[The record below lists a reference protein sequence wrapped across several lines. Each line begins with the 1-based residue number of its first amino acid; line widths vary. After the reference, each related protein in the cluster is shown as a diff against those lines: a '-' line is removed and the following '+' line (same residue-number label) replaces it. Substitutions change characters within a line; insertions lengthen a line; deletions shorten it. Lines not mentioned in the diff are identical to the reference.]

1 MKNVNEQPSL
11 LHTETLCFSYYDRPI
26 LRDISL
32 SLLRGEFL
40 GLLGPNG
47 SGKSTFLKNLLG
59 YLKPSQG
66 RVVFA
71 ETTRRETVL
80 AFVSQSTG
88 LHAAMTVRDAVLM
101 GRLPISKAAGPAIAA
116 KTMSWLPRPSRVSVF
131 SRWRSGMY
139 CNYPAVNCK
148 RRL

>member
-1 MKNVNEQPSL
+1 MKNVNEQPAL
-11 LHTETLCFSYYDRPI
+11 LRTESLCFSYYERPI

-32 SLLRGEFL
+32 SLRRGEFL
-40 GLLGPNG
+40 GLLGPKG
-47 SGKSTFLKNLLG
+47 SGKSTFLKNVLG

-80 AFVSQSTG
+80 AFVPQSTG

-101 GRLPISKAAGPAIAA
+101 GRLPYLKDRWAG
-116 KTMSWLPRPSRVSVF
+116 
-131 SRWRSGMY
+131 Y
-139 CNYPAVNCK
+139 CREDHELVTQT
-148 RRL
+148 LTSL